1 MAVAGGNPPRG
12 PMKTTYW
19 ASNGTAYERFL
30 GRWTRVLAVPFAE
43 FARLP
48 EEGAIIDIGCGTR
61 SLALTLAERRRGT
74 GGVID
79 IAVPYIVFARS
90 QPRNNGVGFAVG
102 DACRLPYGDRSFAAA
117 VAQLALNFVPDAA
130 LALREMRRVVRPGG
144 VVAAA
149 VWDFRGGLVY
159 QRLFWDT
166 AAGLALRGGAP
177 PHTAVL
183 RPLAVPER

>member
-19 ASNGTAYERFL
+19 ASDGAAYERFL

-48 EEGAIIDIGCGTR
+48 EEGAIVDIGCGTG
-61 SLALTLAERRRGT
+61 SLALTLAERRRDRVAG
-74 GGVID
+74 ID

-90 QPRNNGVGFAVG
+90 QPRNNGVGCAVG

-144 VVAAA
+144 GGGGAGWCVRGGVVYPRA
-149 VWDFRGGLVY
+149 VWVDGG
-159 QRLFWDT
+159 RL
-166 AAGLALRGGAP
+166 
-177 PHTAVL
+177 
-183 RPLAVPER
+183 